1 MAKSKEPANVEA
13 IAAPGIDELKSSIA
27 DLVGV
32 EPKSIATDRDA
43 AEAAIWV
50 DMQKKTEAEAEA
62 ILSPAIKEAFAKHKQ
77 LTGEKKTLLEKLSS
91 AKDRV
96 RAGLSNWIGAGHDV
110 KGCYVKTK
118 YRVTVND
125 VGLLPGEYLMTVPD
139 MNELEAWANLT
150 EGKEKVP
157 GCTIEPVHVLY
168 AKETA

>member
-1 MAKSKEPANVEA
+1 MAKVKEAAAVIEEKPE
-13 IAAPGIDELKSSIA
+13 IADLRSSIA

-43 AEAAIWV
+43 AEAATWV

-62 ILSPAIKEAFAKHKQ
+62 ILQPAIKEAFDAHRK
-77 LTGEKKTLLEKLSS
+77 LTKEKKTLLEKLDA

-125 VGLLPGEYLMTVPD
+125 VSALPEEYKMTVAKMD
-139 MNELEAWANLT
+139 DLEAWAALT
-150 EGKEKVP
+150 EGKQAVP
-157 GCTIEPVHVLY
+157 GCTIDPVHVLY
-168 AKETA
+168 AREAK